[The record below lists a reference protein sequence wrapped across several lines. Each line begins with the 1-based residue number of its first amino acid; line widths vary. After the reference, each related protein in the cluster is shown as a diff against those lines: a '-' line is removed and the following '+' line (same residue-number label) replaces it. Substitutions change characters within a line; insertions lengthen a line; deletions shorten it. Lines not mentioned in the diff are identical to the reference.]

1 MQNNGTDMKKI
12 VCFLFLINVFYAY
25 SLQWPVENMSVTS
38 TFAER
43 RGDHYHSGIDIGGG
57 NRMLFLF
64 LTEKL
69 SSFLKKI
76 PRCLIYRAEWAV
88 LL

>member
-43 RGDHYHSGIDIGGG
+43 RGDHYHSGIYIGGG
-57 NRMLFLF
+57 EQDVVSVSDGKVVFLF
-64 LTEKL
+64 E
-69 SSFLKKI
+69 
-76 PRCLIYRAEWAV
+76 
-88 LL
+88 